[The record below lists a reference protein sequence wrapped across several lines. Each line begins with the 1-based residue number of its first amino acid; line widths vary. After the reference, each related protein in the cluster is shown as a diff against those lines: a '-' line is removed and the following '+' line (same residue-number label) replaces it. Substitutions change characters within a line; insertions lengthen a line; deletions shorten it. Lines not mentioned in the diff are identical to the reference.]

1 MRFIVGTREQIAARL
16 DIDTHVL
23 QVLMDFGAPVHEQ
36 KGSLYFTHLDQLN
49 RFVACELADFAE
61 RAQM

>member
-1 MRFIVGTREQIAARL
+1 
-16 DIDTHVL
+16 
-23 QVLMDFGAPVHEQ
+23 MDFGAPVHEL
-36 KGSLYFTHLDQLN
+36 KDSLYFTHLDQLN